1 MGAGGTLPP
10 LRAPHP
16 IPPRSIPIRS
26 TPNRAPDLRQLE
38 ESAGNLG
45 AAREVYKRG
54 LRSKAAQVTRGRC
67 CCGGGWRG
75 CRRLCRR
82 PISIRYMRG
91 FHYTSLYV
99 DHSIVLYAA
108 QVQLVSAAAALEA
121 RVGDLGAAR
130 RIFAGGAERPSL
142 TRAEQ
147 ADLLL
152 SWSDIEIRAGRPP
165 KARKLLHRALRAQ
178 PTSARVA
185 LGLAALDWR
194 EGRVRQARA
203 LA

>member
-1 MGAGGTLPP
+1 MDAVVVVVGGVGAVGS
-10 LRAPHP
+10 A
-16 IPPRSIPIRS
+16 
-26 TPNRAPDLRQLE
+26 ADLYPYVICG
-38 ESAGNLG
+38 AG
-45 AAREVYKRG
+45 AARE
-54 LRSKAAQVTRGRC
+54 
-67 CCGGGWRG
+67 
-75 CRRLCRR
+75 
-82 PISIRYMRG
+82 RG

-130 RIFAGGAERPSL
+130 RIFADGAERPSL

-203 LA
+203 VA